1 MWVTFASGYSAVYQA
16 LVIVCAG
23 IVLYAFIKARM
34 RSQISSGRVA
44 EVSLAAVVDGGA
56 GSPVRQGARL
66 GRRLGPGSGVGSRQ
80 IGSER
85 LVTPDTR
92 PG

>member
-34 RSQISSGRVA
+34 R
-44 EVSLAAVVDGGA
+44 L
-56 GSPVRQGARL
+56 
-66 GRRLGPGSGVGSRQ
+66 
-80 IGSER
+80 
-85 LVTPDTR
+85 
-92 PG
+92 